1 MKLVAKNCILINGED
16 SMAFSIS
23 RVKEVAIVAFFKD
36 HKLEKEVVVDLA
48 GVNQYWLEAKRKGY
62 KVAF

>member
-1 MKLVAKNCILINGED
+1 
-16 SMAFSIS
+16 MAFSIS